1 MNPDVADLRGFYA
14 SPLGRAARRSIA
26 DAIGRIW
33 RPSGDLEIAGLGY
46 CAPFLDAMADGA
58 RRCLALMPAA
68 QGVIAW
74 PAGSQ
79 NCATLVVDE
88 QLPLSDACLDRL
100 LAVHA
105 LEYAESPV
113 EVLREAWRVLA
124 PGGRL
129 LLVAPNRRG
138 LWARS
143 ERTPFGTGQPFSR
156 GQLGELLREAMLSP
170 TAMAPRTRL
179 SATSPTLRR
188 WPGLAHRSPAAA
200 LCPSARRRDHR
211 RGREAPVPG
220 PASSGAPAAAG
231 IRPGLPAVSVIAQ
244 RPAKPSRHAI
254 RLCFCRPQAIEQ
266 ARLAE
271 PHDDQQKQRPVA
283 EARRTRHRRLRAR
296 TVAGS
301 ARRQAAQVVLE
312 RDAARPR
319 APPPARLLSPP
330 PRILPNIPTAPRC
343 CCARRSPPVH
353 GLNADNILCGNGSDE
368 ILHMLASDLSGAGR
382 RGGIHRARVSGLP
395 HRHACRRRE
404 ACGRARAST

>member
-14 SPLGRAARRSIA
+14 SPLGKAARRSIA

-170 TAMAPRTRL
+170 LQWRHALAFP
-179 SATSPTLRR
+179 PLRR
-188 WPGLAHRSPAAA
+188 RSAVGLVSRIDRLLQRCAPALGGVIIVEAEKRLFQGLPAAA
-200 LCPSARRRDHR
+200 RQQRRVFVPVFLPSPSSRSGRQSHRDT
-211 RGREAPVPG
+211 
-220 PASSGAPAAAG
+220 
-231 IRPGLPAVSVIAQ
+231 Q
-244 RPAKPSRHAI
+244 
-254 RLCFCRPQAIEQ
+254 
-266 ARLAE
+266 
-271 PHDDQQKQRPVA
+271 
-283 EARRTRHRRLRAR
+283 
-296 TVAGS
+296 S
-301 ARRQAAQVVLE
+301 AFAF
-312 RDAARPR
+312 
-319 APPPARLLSPP
+319 
-330 PRILPNIPTAPRC
+330 
-343 CCARRSPPVH
+343 
-353 GLNADNILCGNGSDE
+353 
-368 ILHMLASDLSGAGR
+368 AGR
-382 RGGIHRARVSGLP
+382 RQ
-395 HRHACRRRE
+395 
-404 ACGRARAST
+404 